1 MPNPPPVAADLA
13 VDHDDRVSAGGEEIV
28 HVFEAE
34 TSTDTNTDTAH
45 RDDYVVNGS
54 TKTPRLGPVRARWVA
69 TPSADRRA
77 IAAGAAALLVA
88 AFAGVSALRAHP
100 GVHRSVR
107 TTVIPAPVVSVD
119 AFGCPRGRQCR
130 TSVDPP
136 TVLAAARAA
145 LPGARVTYAV
155 QETDAQTGAVYRTV
169 LRVVASR
176 TSVQVDS
183 QCIPGAAG
191 VTGAPLAVSQVS
203 GTTLTPISID
213 APTPPGLKVWAITL
227 PSSRPAA
234 TSCGTYVRAESTLDR
249 GIDGRAIDT
258 VVNLLADDPRLTASP

>member
-1 MPNPPPVAADLA
+1 
-13 VDHDDRVSAGGEEIV
+13 VSSGGEEIV
-28 HVFEAE
+28 HVFEADTE
-34 TSTDTNTDTAH
+34 NGAEPAHASDIHASDIDGTDH
-45 RDDYVVNGS
+45 VVNGS
-54 TKTPRLGPVRARWVA
+54 TKAPRLGWLQARWLA
-69 TPSADRRA
+69 KPILDRRA
-77 IAAGAAALLVA
+77 IAVAAAALLVA
-88 AFAGVSALRAHP
+88 AVAGVSALRAHP

-107 TTVIPAPVVSVD
+107 TTVIPAPVISVD

-136 TVLAAARAA
+136 GVLAAARAA

-155 QETDAQTGAVYRTV
+155 QEIDAQTNAVYRTV
-169 LRVVASR
+169 LRMVASQ
-176 TSVQVDS
+176 TSVQVNS
-183 QCIPGAAG
+183 QCVPGAAA

-227 PSSRPAA
+227 PSSRAAA
-234 TSCGTYVRAESTLDR
+234 TSCGTYVRAASTLDR